1 MSKETIF
8 LYQLY
13 ATFYKY
19 GLKSVNISKESL
31 KFFLPYLKS
40 MLEED
45 KLEELASL
53 FVANEDGLYEHY
65 LEIVSSFDPLFAERD
80 GNKVNLL
87 LDSEMAKLFYNG
99 EVEYIGEKV
108 AILRK
113 IKEKERVVYEN
124 N

>member
-1 MSKETIF
+1 MSQEKLF

-19 GLKSVNISKESL
+19 GLKTVNISKESL
-31 KFFLPYLKS
+31 KVFLPYLKS
-40 MLEED
+40 MLEEE
-45 KLEELASL
+45 KIEEIAPL

-80 GNKVNLL
+80 GNKVNIVLNN
-87 LDSEMAKLFYNG
+87 EMAQLFYNS